1 MNAPVHQPFATDE
14 WWRTAVIYQ
23 IYPRSF
29 ADGDGDGIGDLP
41 GIISRL
47 DHLAALGVDA
57 IWLSPFYRSPQK
69 DAGYDVADY
78 RDIDPLFGTLE
89 DADALIARAHEL
101 GMRIIVDLVP
111 NHSSDQHAWFQAALA
126 AGPGSPER
134 ARYLFRDGRGEGGA
148 QPPNNWE
155 SVFGG
160 PAWTR
165 VTEADG
171 NPGQWYLHLFDSS
184 QPDFDWQ
191 HPQVRAEF
199 HDVLR
204 FWCERGVDGF
214 RVDVAHGLVKKEGLP
229 DWGGHVAM
237 VSGIDD
243 AAHAGAA
250 PVEHVGEEPRVVT
263 SSAAASGIASATDDD
278 AADDAA
284 DVDLSGSGVISG
296 EVAPMFDQ
304 DGVHEIY
311 EGWRRVLNEFTAPGE
326 HHSRAL
332 VAEAWVEPQSRLA
345 RYVRE
350 RVPPGH
356 HRVAGVLDAVGAP
369 ATWVLSNHDVVRH
382 PSRLGLPTPGA
393 RPNGIAAT
401 DVQPDEALGLRRA
414 RAATA
419 FMLALPGSAYVYQGE
434 ELGLPEHTA
443 LPPEVRQDPTFFRTQ
458 GAEVGRDG
466 CRVPLPWA
474 AAEPGFGFSPTGKTW
489 LPQPAPWAGYAV
501 DAQDGVEGSTLELY
515 RRTLRLRRERA
526 LGAGGLTWVDG
537 FGPDVLAFRNFPADD
552 GAAGPAPTGAGT
564 ADAGTPAAGTGGSGA
579 PGSATAGAGT
589 VVVAN
594 LGTTPV
600 PLPAG
605 AEVLL
610 TSVPLDT
617 PGTLPPDTT
626 VWLAG

>member
-1 MNAPVHQPFATDE
+1 M
-14 WWRTAVIYQ
+14 
-23 IYPRSF
+23 
-29 ADGDGDGIGDLP
+29 
-41 GIISRL
+41 
-47 DHLAALGVDA
+47 
-57 IWLSPFYRSPQK
+57 
-69 DAGYDVADY
+69 
-78 RDIDPLFGTLE
+78 
-89 DADALIARAHEL
+89 
-101 GMRIIVDLVP
+101 
-111 NHSSDQHAWFQAALA
+111 
-126 AGPGSPER
+126 
-134 ARYLFRDGRGEGGA
+134 
-148 QPPNNWE
+148 
-155 SVFGG
+155 
-160 PAWTR
+160 
-165 VTEADG
+165 
-171 NPGQWYLHLFDSS
+171 
-184 QPDFDWQ
+184 
-191 HPQVRAEF
+191 
-199 HDVLR
+199 
-204 FWCERGVDGF
+204 
-214 RVDVAHGLVKKEGLP
+214 
-229 DWGGHVAM
+229 
-237 VSGIDD
+237 
-243 AAHAGAA
+243 
-250 PVEHVGEEPRVVT
+250 
-263 SSAAASGIASATDDD
+263 
-278 AADDAA
+278 
-284 DVDLSGSGVISG
+284 
-296 EVAPMFDQ
+296 
-304 DGVHEIY
+304 
-311 EGWRRVLNEFTAPGE
+311 
-326 HHSRAL
+326 
-332 VAEAWVEPQSRLA
+332 
-345 RYVRE
+345 
-350 RVPPGH
+350 
-356 HRVAGVLDAVGAP
+356 
-369 ATWVLSNHDVVRH
+369 LSNHDVVRH